1 MFARHTTRIRPRL
14 GCRGCEPNRLF
25 LPCGETFGQPSPY
38 LRLDP
43 YTSPLQ
49 GREHELDSQ
58 SGESRRIAVSAS
70 PFRTLTPHLYSQQL
84 FVQGNATATAN
95 NIAAHETLF
104 RLGIVSDLFTAT
116 MAIFLTLALYR
127 LLK

>member
-1 MFARHTTRIRPRL
+1 MPSAEITSYNRTSGQSIGNDPNLRIARHTTRIRPRL
-14 GCRGCEPNRLF
+14 GCRGSERNRLF
-25 LPCGETFGQPSPY
+25 WSCGETFGQPSPY

-70 PFRTLTPHLYSQQL
+70 PFRTLTPHLYSQQT
-84 FVQGNATATAN
+84 VRAGERDRDGQQHRRA
-95 NIAAHETLF
+95 
-104 RLGIVSDLFTAT
+104 
-116 MAIFLTLALYR
+116 
-127 LLK
+127 